1 VQPYRYTVQ
10 PTVFLTTRGRRDFT
24 LFIDAPHLLPGGWRV
39 GGSAASER
47 QLATPYYGIGNQT
60 VAADAATTGANPY
73 YYRYGRRVIRVS
85 VDGQHDLGVPGF
97 RLLLGAGARSVDVT
111 TVPYGEG
118 TTLLAQEVGSVSLPT
133 SGTTLLPTYTAR
145 YGRVGLVLDTRDRE
159 IGTRRGVWADVLVQ
173 QGKIDD
179 AAFTRATVTLR
190 HYTPLTSKV
199 TIADRI
205 VMQNVNG
212 NLPPTELSI
221 LQGSYRDDEALGGA
235 SSIRGLPKNRY
246 VGRGIAFANTEVR
259 WDARAFALRR
269 APSHLVLSGFLDAG
283 RVWRGNIR
291 LDELLTELHV
301 GYGAGARLAIGPSFV
316 VATDVGHS
324 SQTPAAVYVGL
335 GYLF

>member
-1 VQPYRYTVQ
+1 
-10 PTVFLTTRGRRDFT
+10 
-24 LFIDAPHLLPGGWRV
+24 
-39 GGSAASER
+39 
-47 QLATPYYGIGNQT
+47 
-60 VAADAATTGANPY
+60 
-73 YYRYGRRVIRVS
+73 
-85 VDGQHDLGVPGF
+85 
-97 RLLLGAGARSVDVT
+97 
-111 TVPYGEG
+111 VPYGEG
-118 TTLLAQEVGSVSLPT
+118 TTLLAQEVGSASLPT

-212 NLPPTELSI
+212 ILPPTELSI

-235 SSIRGLPKNRY
+235 SSIRGLPKDRY

-259 WDARAFALRR
+259 WDVRAFALRR

-283 RVWRGNIR
+283 RVWRGNVR
-291 LDELLTELHV
+291 LDELLTELHA
-301 GYGAGARLAIGPSFV
+301 GYGAGVRLAIGPSFV